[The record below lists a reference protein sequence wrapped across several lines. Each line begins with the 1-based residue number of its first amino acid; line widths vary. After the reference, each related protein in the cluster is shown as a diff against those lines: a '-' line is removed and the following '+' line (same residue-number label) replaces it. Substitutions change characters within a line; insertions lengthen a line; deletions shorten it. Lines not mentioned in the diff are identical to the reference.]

1 MLEKFEKS
9 KEEISGCLQFQNQ
22 NTLSQTVL
30 ERAGKNYETVQKV
43 TQILQELNNEG
54 DSELQQF
61 QMLILDAI
69 KQLHLKIETNKDKQ
83 YLASSNCTKVLSS
96 IQNIVKTFAESFTS
110 LEETFDE
117 TKNSLRYQCN
127 ELIFETKDAISED
140 KLEQF
145 GVNASLIETIIENLK
160 EIDMTSQE
168 KELDDLKNK
177 VLFKVNEQY
186 YENTIQD
193 LK

>member
-9 KEEISGCLQFQNQ
+9 KEEISGCLQSQNQ

-69 KQLHLKIETNKDKQ
+69 KQLHLKIETNKDKHIK
-83 YLASSNCTKVLSS
+83 KVACCVL
-96 IQNIVKTFAESFTS
+96 TS
-110 LEETFDE
+110 LTWSTD
-117 TKNSLRYQCN
+117 S
-127 ELIFETKDAISED
+127 
-140 KLEQF
+140 
-145 GVNASLIETIIENLK
+145 
-160 EIDMTSQE
+160 
-168 KELDDLKNK
+168 
-177 VLFKVNEQY
+177 
-186 YENTIQD
+186 
-193 LK
+193 